1 MSKAEMKAWE
11 EGILQVSVPID
22 PPLRWVN
29 S

>member
-11 EGILQVSVPID
+11 EGILQASVPMD